1 MRASLP
7 TFLLLN
13 AALAAA
19 CSRTPAEPG
28 PAKTS
33 TASST
38 VTTTGTTTAAAPVAT
53 PAVTGPSAPT
63 TAPKCV
69 HPLASVA
76 PPIPPAAGAACP
88 VDPEMGGP
96 KLPVVDVSFP
106 EASGAPAVKAELAR
120 TPHDIERGLM
130 YRKAM
135 ADDRGMLFRLDS
147 RRIHTF
153 WMHNTCIPLD
163 IMFLDDDGTL
173 VGVAEAAP
181 TLDDDVRSVP
191 CPSSWVLEVNA
202 GWTRKH
208 GVTPGQ
214 KMTIPASAR

>member
-7 TFLLLN
+7 TLLLLTV
-13 AALAAA
+13 ALAAA
-19 CSRTPAEPG
+19 CSRTPAEPA

-33 TASST
+33 AASST
-38 VTTTGTTTAAAPVAT
+38 LTTASGTATTEAPAAAPSPT
-53 PAVTGPSAPT
+53 APT
-63 TAPKCV
+63 SAAKCV
-69 HPLASVA
+69 HPLATVA

-106 EASGAPAVKAELAR
+106 EASGAPGVKAELAR

-135 ADDRGMLFRLDS
+135 ADDHGMLFRLDG

-163 IMFLDDDGTL
+163 IMFVDDDGTV

-208 GVTPGQ
+208 GVKPGQ

>member
-7 TFLLLN
+7 TFLLLTV
-13 AALAAA
+13 ALAAA
-19 CSRTPAEPG
+19 CSRTPAEPD

-38 VTTTGTTTAAAPVAT
+38 VATTTTANAAPVT
-53 PAVTGPSAPT
+53 SAP
-63 TAPKCV
+63 AAKCV
-69 HPLASVA
+69 HPLAKVA
-76 PPIPPAAGAACP
+76 PAIPPPAGAACP

-106 EASGAPAVKAELAR
+106 EAAGAPAVKAELAK

-135 ADDRGMLFRLDS
+135 ADDHGMLFRLDG
-147 RRIHTF
+147 RRVHTF

-208 GVTPGQ
+208 GVAPGQ